1 MLSSHDINLLTSRK
15 SSRKSSSPKSQTVPS
30 GFTKT
35 LNNSQAFSQDLSCPN
50 VCVETPASSEP
61 TFILISIRQ
70 SCRCVSTFSK
80 DHCTGDPD
88 LTALC
93 LGGADIMSK
102 CQYECV
108 YYRLFRGGWQ
118 WLCEVELDD
127 VGSQITSPRLTERWK
142 RDKTSSVLTLCPAA
156 ALVNP
161 PH

>member
-1 MLSSHDINLLTSRK
+1 MILIFSLQGNLQGKVVPPNLKRFLQV
-15 SSRKSSSPKSQTVPS
+15 SPKPS
-30 GFTKT
+30 TTLKPSAKT
-35 LNNSQAFSQDLSCPN
+35 FHVQM
-50 VCVETPASSEP
+50 CVETLASSEP